1 MNRRSFFKFG
11 AALPAAAA
19 ATALPVKTIDV
30 EEEVPIMCTSDC
42 PNRPERYG
50 INSYH
55 QRVHLVPGNPHQHPH
70 SHTISPSHSHGFSVE
85 AVPCTCRRQRV
96 KT

>member
-11 AALPAAAA
+11 AALPVV
-19 ATALPVKTIDV
+19 ALPVKIADKTTDTLM
-30 EEEVPIMCTSDC
+30 PIMCTSDC

-50 INSYH
+50 INSYNQH
-55 QRVHLVPGNPHQHPH
+55 VHLVPGDSHQHPH
-70 SHTISPSHSHGFSVE
+70 SHTIGPSHSHNFSVE
-85 AVPCTCRRQRV
+85 AVPCTCRRQRM